1 MYREKSSE
9 PLIDTETGVTFVA
22 LPFLHFKDTHK
33 FDITMDKKVVRLS
46 CGLIF
51 DSDFRSNAHL
61 FGDFANVSES
71 APIYCVHYID
81 VLSQSEG
88 KIKMSGP
95 ERKAAFDDVL
105 PLFGKMLLRFEDCS
119 ALFVAPSFNEDYFK
133 SYVQLQTEAL
143 RYNVE
148 WAHTYI
154 VQSRMLMKHFNLDSL
169 AKVRAKLRLDPE
181 PGDNEQDLE
190 DRIEAAIESF
200 APDAYFTWLSWA
212 EQTIDSISADVQDLL
227 STKSRGRNMKTLLF
241 ADLLQADIDLP
252 ELEDYVAPR
261 LRELQPELR
270 IMEAQ

>member
-119 ALFVAPSFNEDYFK
+119 AS
-133 SYVQLQTEAL
+133 L
-143 RYNVE
+143 RLL
-148 WAHTYI
+148 
-154 VQSRMLMKHFNLDSL
+154 LMKTISSL
-169 AKVRAKLRLDPE
+169 TSNYRRKLL
-181 PGDNEQDLE
+181 GIMWNG
-190 DRIEAAIESF
+190 RIHIS
-200 APDAYFTWLSWA
+200 YKA
-212 EQTIDSISADVQDLL
+212 EC
-227 STKSRGRNMKTLLF
+227 
-241 ADLLQADIDLP
+241 
-252 ELEDYVAPR
+252 
-261 LRELQPELR
+261 
-270 IMEAQ
+270 